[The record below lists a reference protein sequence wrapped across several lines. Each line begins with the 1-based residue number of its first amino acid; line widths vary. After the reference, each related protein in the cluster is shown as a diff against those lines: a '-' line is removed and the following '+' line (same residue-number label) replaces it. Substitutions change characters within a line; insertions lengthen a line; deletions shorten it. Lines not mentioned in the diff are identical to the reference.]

1 MFAVLRTKPSTILLT
16 CLCFLGFEIITGKAQ
31 NLIQNG
37 GFESQNPAVGVNPP
51 TFSIFPVSGL
61 PGWNTTAS
69 DQKVEI
75 WSSGYSASSGGP
87 VYTIPG
93 PDGFYPNGGQYFAE
107 LNANEVSTLYQTVS
121 FATAGAISYSFWHR
135 GRSGVDTMAL
145 QIQEFVN
152 GNWQQIFYQP
162 LSTGQT
168 WTHYQGRDI
177 AIVKPGQQ
185 LRFNFVSVNGSTTSI
200 GNFLDNVAFGLLVF
214 PDTAPP
220 EPEVPPGT
228 PEDPSNP
235 VAETSPE
242 LQLDAMEGL
251 SYMAAV
257 TDQLLAQSRQI
268 GSLLYNRFALVRAS
282 RQNPPEEQSEPAVA
296 SDPKEVKE
304 TKQVVSPSKSFTASI
319 NGQRTTISSAE
330 HLPWDFWGQGSGIL
344 SDVPSVNSIPGQHNA
359 GGAFLIGIDYYLT
372 RNLTLGIY
380 SGYLVN
386 RQNFTGLGGGSS
398 WSDGLA
404 YGGYLSYA
412 RPQGGFYADA
422 AMGGG
427 GFQTSVNRPINLFGE
442 NYGSASSR
450 PTSTLLMISSDFGY
464 DLKRGNWTLGPIGMF
479 QFTQM
484 NTPSVQETDPY
495 GLNLKINNQQ
505 QYSLYSSLGGH
516 ISYKIQASKSVSF
529 LPEIR
534 CFWNHEFYNAPRSL
548 TGAFQPIPS
557 FNYSYADTLSV
568 PNTVTPSVGV
578 TALLGKNLSSSLFY
592 SASMG
597 SGSALQEVTLS
608 ANLNF

>member
-1 MFAVLRTKPSTILLT
+1 MRTKHYTILLN
-16 CLCFLGFEIITGKAQ
+16 CLCFLGFGIITGKAQ

-51 TFSIFPVSGL
+51 TFRIFPVSGL
-61 PGWNTTAS
+61 PGWSTTAS
-69 DQKVEI
+69 DQQVEV
-75 WSSGYSASSGGP
+75 WSSGFSSSSGGP

-107 LNANEVSTLYQTVS
+107 LNANVVSTLYQTVS

-145 QIQEFVN
+145 QIQELVN

-282 RQNPPEEQSEPAVA
+282 RQNPPEEQNEPASVA
-296 SDPKEVKE
+296 PDPKEVKE
-304 TKQVVSPSKSFTASI
+304 SKQVVSPGKSFTASI
-319 NGQRTTISSAE
+319 NGQRTSISSVE
-330 HLPWDFWGQGSGIL
+330 HLPWDLWGQGSGIL
-344 SDVPSVNSIPGQHNA
+344 SEVPSVNSIPGQHNA
-359 GGAFLIGIDYYLT
+359 GGAFLVGIDYYLT

-404 YGGYLSYA
+404 YGGYLSYS

-427 GFQTSVNRPINLFGE
+427 GFQTSVNRPINLLGA

-450 PTSTLLMISSDFGY
+450 PTSTLLMMSGDFGY

-479 QFTQM
+479 QYTQM

-505 QYSLYSSLGGH
+505 QYSLYSSLGGP

-548 TGAFQPIPS
+548 TGAFQPLPS
-557 FNYSYADTLSV
+557 FDYSYTDTLNA